1 MAQRFLGIQ
10 KNNVSLISNAA
21 AYAMTFSA
29 HLPMNLAISGL
40 SSAQPKRKETKQLA
54 TKKQGGIS
62 AYRKAFLI
70 IWRWIFKEKTE
81 EIWSSL
87 FFTTRLSWMLNFIIT
102 FNNVFTSTDIGG
114 IRFKS
119 GRQSRAAKM
128 QPFFVYLHQYS
139 LQQ

>member
-1 MAQRFLGIQ
+1 
-10 KNNVSLISNAA
+10 
-21 AYAMTFSA
+21 
-29 HLPMNLAISGL
+29 
-40 SSAQPKRKETKQLA
+40 
-54 TKKQGGIS
+54 
-62 AYRKAFLI
+62 
-70 IWRWIFKEKTE
+70 
-81 EIWSSL
+81 
-87 FFTTRLSWMLNFIIT
+87 MLNFIIT